1 MSLTV
6 NGQTTTKAK
15 PSSTSKSPIIIR
27 QARLWEGYQIGKIAS
42 ITYYDTPLVNFLSP
56 YRAKYPADYVRTYSE
71 RSQARLFNPR
81 SLSFVACEASN
92 PSHVIGYAQFLRL
105 GDDGGAKR
113 HLASRKSLW
122 LWALSWLFWAYCK
135 VLGLTIGDKS
145 ADPKAVAEFLS
156 LVASD
161 DDKYWKGVPERKNRW
176 HAASVVVGKE
186 FQGRGVGKRLMAEVI
201 RRAESEGVCVGL
213 EASGPG
219 EHLYRSVG
227 FQLLGRFS
235 ERSQVIDQGSA
246 GIVGGVMMWSPS
258 SWAPEQS
265 HQKE

>member
-1 MSLTV
+1 MSLTI
-6 NGQTTTKAK
+6 NGKTTTKAE

-27 QARLWEGYQIGKIAS
+27 QARLWEGYRIGEIAAK
-42 ITYYDTPLVNFLSP
+42 TYYDTPLIHFLAP
-56 YRAKYPADYVRTYSE
+56 YREKYPADYIRAFSE

-81 SLSFVACEASN
+81 FLSFVACEASN
-92 PSHVIGYAQFLRL
+92 PSYAIGYAQFLRL
-105 GDDGGAKR
+105 GDDEGAKK

-135 VLGLTIGDKS
+135 VLQLTVGDRS
-145 ADPKAVAEFLS
+145 ADPRARAEFRS

-161 DDKYWKGVPERKNRW
+161 DEKYWNGVPERKNRW
-176 HAASVVVGKE
+176 HAGSVVVGTE
-186 FQGRGVGKRLMAEVI
+186 FQGRGAGKLLMAEFI

-227 FQLLGRFS
+227 FRLLGRFS
-235 ERSQVIDQGSA
+235 ERSQVIDRGSHG
-246 GIVGGVMMWSPS
+246 GIMMWSPS
-258 SWAPEQS
+258 SWETEQS